1 MDERMQFQSPEEE
14 IRYLES
20 KILEKKKEMSE
31 AESRSV
37 VKETLKEHIEG
48 MGIPIVP
55 TLRQN
60 PIPLRPPKK
69 LDKNVARLVQ
79 VAFQEGILVAL
90 ERVRKTHNP
99 HLIDA
104 FHDALT
110 DRFMHDLRERGL
122 LSFP

>member
-31 AESRSV
+31 TENRSV
-37 VKETLKEHIEG
+37 VKEALREHIESA
-48 MGIPIVP
+48 GIPVSVP
-55 TLRQN
+55 PPHPGPTQ
-60 PIPLRPPKK
+60 PPKD
-69 LDKNVARLVQ
+69 LDKDVILLVQ